1 MEETWLKRRT
11 CLTVLAV
18 ILLILSLIKLQQ
30 RETASFAMAE
40 PAISA
45 EELALN
51 DDNLERAVRSRMIW
65 DWAVEC
71 GAAETFSYDT
81 FLRSLEDENNAREMI
96 RAEGGP
102 VYGPVNFTPLQY
114 YRRLL
119 GQYEQE
125 ILEQLAREIEAS
137 ELAGYYE
144 MYQERYRE
152 ADTVEAKYTI
162 RQNGRV
168 IYEEDVILDDGNV
181 RTFSEA
187 DEELVNNLLQ
197 LEEGGQCVWTGRN
210 GEEKQLLCIR
220 REQGALAPF
229 DEVAGAVRDQCAGEK
244 FEQELMIRTA
254 NYQNLQ
260 QREKEKH

>member
-1 MEETWLKRRT
+1 MEETWLIRRI
-11 CLTVLAV
+11 CMPILAV
-18 ILLILSLIKLQQ
+18 ILLIPGLIKLQQ
-30 RETASFAMAE
+30 REAASFAMEE
-40 PAISA
+40 PAISE

-71 GAAETFSYDT
+71 GVAEEFSYDT
-81 FLRSLEDENNAREMI
+81 FLRSLEGENNAREMI

-125 ILEQLAREIEAS
+125 ILEQLVQEIEAS

-144 MYQERYRE
+144 THQERYRA

-162 RQNGRV
+162 RQDGRV
-168 IYEEDVILDDGNV
+168 IYEEDVILDDGNM

-187 DEELVNNLLQ
+187 DEELVYNLLQ

-220 REQGALAPF
+220 REPGALAPF
-229 DEVAGAVRDQCAGEK
+229 DEVAGAVRDQYAGER

-254 NYQNLQ
+254 NYRNLQ
-260 QREKEKH
+260 QREMEAH